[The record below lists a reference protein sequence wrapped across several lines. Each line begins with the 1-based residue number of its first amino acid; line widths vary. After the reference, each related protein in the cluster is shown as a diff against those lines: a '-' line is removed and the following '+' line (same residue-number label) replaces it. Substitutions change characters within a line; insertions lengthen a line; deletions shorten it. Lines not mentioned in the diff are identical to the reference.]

1 MFLVRLNIH
10 NLYQQ
15 NITRLSGLNLERSR
29 QVMDA
34 CEIDIL
40 HIIRTIIVSYSQSV
54 NQSPQNLD
62 LDVPICPPVQ
72 ST

>member
-15 NITRLSGLNLERSR
+15 NITRLSGLDLERSR

-34 CEIDIL
+34 REIDIL
-40 HIIRTIIVSYSQSV
+40 HIIRTIIVSYSQSEI
-54 NQSPQNLD
+54 SLPKIL
-62 LDVPICPPVQ
+62 
-72 ST
+72 T